1 MSQLLRNIE
10 LIERHLNPNLRV
22 STILLTMYDGR
33 TNLSNQVAA
42 DVREHFGDQVLQAMI
57 PRSVRVSEAPSYGQS
72 VVSYDVN
79 SSGSLSYLEAA
90 AEIAA
95 RGAQD

>member
-1 MSQLLRNIE
+1 M
-10 LIERHLNPNLRV
+10 

-33 TNLSNQVAA
+33 TNLANQVANE
-42 DVREHFGDQVLQAMI
+42 VRTHFGDQVLQAMI

-79 SSGSLSYLEAA
+79 STGSLSYLEAA
-90 AEIAA
+90 AEIAE
-95 RGAQD
+95 RGAKA